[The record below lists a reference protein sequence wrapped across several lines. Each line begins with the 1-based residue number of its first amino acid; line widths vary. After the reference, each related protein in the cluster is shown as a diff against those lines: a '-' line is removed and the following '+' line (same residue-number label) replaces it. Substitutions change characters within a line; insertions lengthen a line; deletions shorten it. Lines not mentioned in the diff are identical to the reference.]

1 MAESDPLGGSAL
13 RRKGVLPSCSL
24 VLPTLRSGGLALKKK
39 MLFSFLLGE
48 CHLHLKKP

>member
-24 VLPTLRSGGLALKKK
+24 VLPTLRSGGLALKK

-48 CHLHLKKP
+48 CRLYLKKP